1 MVAPLIKGLVLGLIL
16 SISVGPIIFAILK
29 HSINSGRRAGLSF
42 VAGVSTSDI
51 SLVLFCNFFTG
62 LFATALAHKNKI
74 ALAGSI
80 FLIVLGIYTLLFK
93 KVSITENANGATEK
107 LTWQKYVGLYLSG
120 FFMNTLNPGVFL
132 FWFAWTAAVV
142 ADAAA
147 SSNPA
152 NYKAVVFITCLA
164 FVLASDIVKVIVSE
178 KLRPKL
184 NAKNLHLINQIA
196 GIILIGFGVFLFYG
210 ALK

>member
-1 MVAPLIKGLVLGLIL
+1 MLAPLLKGLVLGLIL
-16 SISVGPIIFAILK
+16 SISVGPVIFAIIK
-29 HSINSGRRAGLSF
+29 HSINSGIRGGLSF

-80 FLIVLGIYTLLFK
+80 FLIALGIYTLFFK
-93 KVSITENANGATEK
+93 KITISENTNGATENP
-107 LTWQKYVGLYLSG
+107 TWKKYVGLYLSG

-132 FWFAWTAAVV
+132 FWFAWTAAIV
-142 ADAAA
+142 ADAEAA
-147 SSNPA
+147 SNHA
-152 NYKAVVFITCLA
+152 GYKAIVFITCLS
-164 FVLASDIVKVIVSE
+164 FVLASDIAKVILSE
-178 KLRPKL
+178 KLRPRL
-184 NAKNLHLINQIA
+184 NTKNLDLINKIA
-196 GIILIGFGVFLFYG
+196 GFILIGFGIFLFLG